1 MTAPAATTGNHVDQ
15 DLMTPWQVAYPRAH
29 EPAGQCP
36 RCGAA
41 GTHYL
46 TCPSLRLPP
55 GYRLTEDLQPEY
67 AGCRGE
73 HHGIHQASRVFGRSR
88 EGQPGGPDHPDWP
101 RRPRYLSVHG
111 PLAGGRGRLA
121 FHVFAALAEF
131 IREPIIEGAR
141 DGLDAARC
149 HIWLY

>member
-1 MTAPAATTGNHVDQ
+1 MTGPPTYLISRPAPAPDAPQAGST
-15 DLMTPWQVAYPRAH
+15 RAR

-55 GYRLTEDLQPEY
+55 GYRLTEDLEPER
-67 AGCRGE
+67 AGRRGE
-73 HHGIHQASRVFGRSR
+73 HHGIYQTSRAFGRPR

-101 RRPRYLSVHG
+101 RRPRH
-111 PLAGGRGRLA
+111 
-121 FHVFAALAEF
+121 
-131 IREPIIEGAR
+131 
-141 DGLDAARC
+141 
-149 HIWLY
+149 